1 MTALRLCTRTLYLAG
16 SHKKTRLW
24 GGPGDGVLQHNAH
37 WRYMQR
43 LLVLEAV
50 AQQTIKSLFVN
61 VVVHYSEGVVSV
73 ICALRQELGQTAG

>member
-1 MTALRLCTRTLYLAG
+1 
-16 SHKKTRLW
+16 
-24 GGPGDGVLQHNAH
+24 
-37 WRYMQR
+37 MQR

-73 ICALRQELGQTAG
+73 IQVSPRAGADRRVMGIAAADFCLHPAIYTVVAV

>member
-1 MTALRLCTRTLYLAG
+1 
-16 SHKKTRLW
+16 
-24 GGPGDGVLQHNAH
+24 
-37 WRYMQR
+37 MQR

-50 AQQTIKSLFVN
+50 AQQTIKSLLVN